1 MKELPCISI
10 IIPAYN
16 AGEYIEKCIQSIIN
30 QEYRDFE
37 IIIVN
42 DGSID
47 NTRAICEKYI
57 ELDSRIKLINTE
69 NRGAGSARNTGL
81 AEAKGKY
88 ISFIDADDY
97 ICEDYYKRMYQM
109 LEENN
114 ADIVEGHYK
123 RVARY
128 EENVFTNTGMKKE
141 YTNMEKLLV
150 LYGSD
155 ETEYIN
161 SVIVTN
167 KIYRKELF
175 EEIRF
180 PVNRIIDDEFIMY
193 KLIYN
198 SKKIISTPDIMY
210 AYVQSEE
217 SVMRSSFKE
226 KRVHDTLDVYDEVY
240 DFFKDKENDELIEK
254 ILVRYLGYGIELT
267 QKTSRSKDIENK
279 NKVYEFIKSK
289 FEEKAKIA
297 EDKVNNEEFNK
308 IKKEFYEALN
318 IAACKE

>member
-1 MKELPCISI
+1 MNQLPCISV

-16 AGEYIEKCIQSIIN
+16 AEKYIEKCIQSIIK
-30 QEYRDFE
+30 QDYRDFE

-42 DGSID
+42 DGSTD
-47 NTRAICEKYI
+47 DTKAICEKYVK
-57 ELDSRIKLINTE
+57 LDNRIKLVNTE
-69 NRGAGSARNTGL
+69 NRGAGSARNTGISK
-81 AEAKGKY
+81 ASGRY

-97 ICEDYYKRMYQM
+97 ICEDYYTRMYEM
-109 LEENN
+109 LKEGD

-123 RVARY
+123 RVSGY
-128 EENVFTNTGMKKE
+128 DENIFTDTGEQKE

-150 LYGSD
+150 LYGDD
-155 ETEYIN
+155 EVEYIN

-167 KIYRKELF
+167 KLYRKELF
-175 EEIRF
+175 NEARF

-217 SVMRSSFKE
+217 SVMRASFKE

-240 DFFKDKENDELIEK
+240 DFFKDKGNDKLIEK
-254 ILVRYLGYGIELT
+254 ILIRYLGYGIELT
-267 QKTSRSKDIENK
+267 QKTSKSKDIGDK
-279 NKVYEFIKSK
+279 NKVYKYIKDK

-297 EDKVNNEEFNK
+297 KDKVNKEEYSE
-308 IKKEFYEALN
+308 IKKEFYETLN
-318 IAACKE
+318 IANFRE

>member
-1 MKELPCISI
+1 MNNLPCISI

-16 AGEYIEKCIQSIIN
+16 AGKDIEKCLQSIIS

-42 DGSID
+42 DGSVD
-47 NTRAICEKYI
+47 NTKDICEKYVK
-57 ELDSRIKLINTE
+57 LDDRIKLISTE
-69 NRGAGSARNTGL
+69 NRGAGSARNTGID
-81 AEAKGKY
+81 EARGQY

-97 ICEDYYKRMYQM
+97 ICQDYYTRMYEM
-109 LEENN
+109 LKKGN

-123 RVARY
+123 RVSRY
-128 EENVFTNTGMKKE
+128 EENVFTNTGEKKE

-167 KIYRKELF
+167 KLYRKELF
-175 EEIRF
+175 NEVRF

-193 KLIYN
+193 KLMYN
-198 SKKIISTPDIMY
+198 SKKIISTPDIIY

-217 SVMRSSFKE
+217 SVMRASFKE

-240 DFFKDKENDELIEK
+240 DFFKDKGNDELIEK
-254 ILVRYLGYGIELT
+254 ILIRYLGYGIELT
-267 QKTSRSKDIENK
+267 EKTSRSKDIENK
-279 NKVYEFIKSK
+279 TKVYEYIKSK

-297 EDKVNNEEFNK
+297 EDKVNKEEYNK
-308 IKKEFYEALN
+308 IRKEFYEALN
-318 IAACKE
+318 IAACEE

>member
-1 MKELPCISI
+1 MNQLPCISV

-16 AGEYIEKCIQSIIN
+16 AEKYIEKCIQSIIK
-30 QEYRDFE
+30 QDYRDFE

-42 DGSID
+42 DGSTD
-47 NTRAICEKYI
+47 DTKAICEKYVK
-57 ELDSRIKLINTE
+57 LDNRIKLVNTE
-69 NRGAGSARNTGL
+69 NRGAGSARNTGISK
-81 AEAKGKY
+81 ASGRY

-97 ICEDYYKRMYQM
+97 ICEDYYTRMYEM
-109 LEENN
+109 LKEED

-123 RVARY
+123 RVSGY
-128 EENVFTNTGMKKE
+128 DENIFTKTGEQKE

-150 LYGSD
+150 LYGDD
-155 ETEYIN
+155 EVEYIN

-167 KIYRKELF
+167 KLYRKELF
-175 EEIRF
+175 NEARF

-217 SVMRSSFKE
+217 SVMRASFKE

-240 DFFKDKENDELIEK
+240 DFFKDKGNDKLIEK
-254 ILVRYLGYGIELT
+254 ILIRYLGYGIELT
-267 QKTSRSKDIENK
+267 QKTSKSKDIEDK
-279 NKVYEFIKSK
+279 NKVYKYIKDK

-297 EDKVNNEEFNK
+297 KDKVNKEEYSE
-308 IKKEFYEALN
+308 IKKEFYETLN
-318 IAACKE
+318 IANFRE